1 MNMYILFL
9 MFVLCYFCNI
19 DMYIFDK
26 VNVLYFTLADFK
38 MAVLNHTFDNRL
50 NSSIMCTFIQITAA
64 RSKTNH

>member
-26 VNVLYFTLADFK
+26 INVLYLLYFTL
-38 MAVLNHTFDNRL
+38 LEE
-50 NSSIMCTFIQITAA
+50 SIREQRDEDQQTKNPIYIL
-64 RSKTNH
+64 